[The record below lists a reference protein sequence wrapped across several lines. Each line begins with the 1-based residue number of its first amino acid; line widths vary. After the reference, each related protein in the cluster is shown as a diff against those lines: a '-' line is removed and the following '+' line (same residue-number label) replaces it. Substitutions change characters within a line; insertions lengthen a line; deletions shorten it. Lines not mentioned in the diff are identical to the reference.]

1 LYIAAY
7 FFLASALVA
16 AVALNA
22 LAPLQAA
29 TLLLFSAAV
38 GLAARKLAA
47 RDPVGVFWSC
57 SFVSAAAVLA
67 ALSFGAVPNALAALA
82 ALLAGFGA
90 SALAAHLARSKGSS

>member
-1 LYIAAY
+1 LYVAVY
-7 FFLASALVA
+7 FFLAAALVA
-16 AVALNA
+16 AIALGA
-22 LAPLQAA
+22 LTPPQAA
-29 TLLLFSAAV
+29 VLLLLSAAV

-67 ALSFGAVPNALAALA
+67 ALGFGVLPNAYAALA

-90 SALAAHLARSKGSS
+90 SALAAHFTRPRGSS